1 MPPAWL
7 FDAFAAL
14 MLAVSAVSVMRL
26 ARTGASSLR
35 RPATEPTRLR
45 AALTG
50 PARVDGVDNEVA
62 FGLTGVAM
70 AGMLVSSLTT
80 LQPAAWEAIFGALT
94 AWFLWRFTR
103 ESPKN
108 ASLAGSHSMMHVIHS
123 GAMVYLF
130 AAATMSGMLEYPAL
144 ALAFASV
151 FICYAVWDLVRSAGP
166 RETRGSASS
175 ADAAPAR
182 SILSSAATAAG
193 CRIAVSVTMAFMM
206 FVMT

>member
-14 MLAVSAVSVMRL
+14 MLAVSAVSVARL
-26 ARTGASSLR
+26 AT
-35 RPATEPTRLR
+35 
-45 AALTG
+45 
-50 PARVDGVDNEVA
+50 ARVDGVDNEVA
-62 FGLTGVAM
+62 YGLTGVAM
-70 AGMLVSSLTT
+70 AGMLVPDLVT
-80 LQPAAWEAIFGALT
+80 LQSAAWEAIFGVLT

-103 ESPKN
+103 ESPRN
-108 ASLAGSHSMMHVIHS
+108 ASLVSSHSAMHAIHS

-130 AAATMSGMLEYPAL
+130 AAVTTSGMLEYPAL

-151 FICYAVWDLVRSAGP
+151 FICYAAWDLMKLVGQCR
-166 RETRGSASS
+166 TRGSAAS
-175 ADAAPAR
+175 
-182 SILSSAATAAG
+182 ATAAG